1 MALLSV
7 ERLEFRY
14 CGETRPALS
23 DLSFTLEKGDFC
35 LLCGATGSGKST
47 LLRLLKRELTPGGE
61 RTGIIRFRETDLDT
75 VGDRE
80 AAAAIG
86 YVSQHP
92 DHQIVTDRVWHEL
105 AFGLENLGCP
115 RERMHRRVAETAA
128 FFGMESWFDS
138 RTDELSGG
146 QKQLLNLA
154 AVIAM
159 EPDLLLLDEPTA
171 RLDPV
176 AAADF
181 LSAVNRL
188 NRETGLTIL
197 MAEHRLEEV
206 LPLANRMMVLDAG
219 RIAGQG
225 SPRSVC
231 SDSGLSSSH
240 ALYLPASV
248 RLWHAFPSPDP
259 CPLSVAEGR
268 QWLEKQLAPST
279 PEKESCKKEGKE
291 KPARRLFSLSE
302 KKPKHSPSGT
312 ALSFREVS
320 FRFSRKEHDVLR
332 SLSLEVEEGEIF
344 CLLGGNGSGKTTA
357 LRAAAGLIT
366 PWHGE
371 IRLFGRPLKD
381 YRSGSLY
388 HHGIA
393 MLPQDPRTLFLRM
406 TVREELR
413 DAGIQD
419 PPFGLEAL
427 LDRHPYDLSG
437 GEQQLLGLARVLAA
451 EPRLLLLDEPTNGL
465 DAAWRQRISGV
476 LKDLRRKGLTVLM
489 VTHDTEFAAETA
501 DRCAFFFRGGIL
513 SPEEP
518 HVFFGEG
525 RYYTTPISRIT
536 RDLLPGCLTAEETA
550 DALRRAPGKAGD
562 PS

>member
-7 ERLEFRY
+7 NGLEFRY
-14 CGETRPALS
+14 SGETRPALS

-47 LLRLLKRELTPGGE
+47 LLRLLKRELTPGGG
-61 RTGIIRFRETDLDT
+61 RTGSIRFRGAELDT
-75 VGDRE
+75 IGDRE

-181 LSAVNRL
+181 LSAVSRL
-188 NRETGLTIL
+188 NRETGLTVL

-206 LPLANRMMVLDAG
+206 LPLANRMLILDAG
-219 RIAGQG
+219 RIAGRG
-225 SPRSVC
+225 GPRTVC
-231 SDSGLSSSH
+231 ADSGLPSD

-248 RLWHAFPSPDP
+248 RLWRAVSSPAP

-268 QWLEKQLAPST
+268 HWLEEQLAFRVPAEE
-279 PEKESCKKEGKE
+279 PGKE
-291 KPARRLFSLSE
+291 KREERKGRHFSPLSE
-302 KKPKHSPSGT
+302 NKSKHPPVNA
-312 ALSFREVS
+312 ALSFQDVS
-320 FRFSRKEHDVLR
+320 FRFSRKERDILR

-357 LRAAAGLIT
+357 LRAAAGLIS

-371 IRLFGRPLKD
+371 IRLFGRLLKD
-381 YRSGSLY
+381 YRGGSLY

-406 TVREELR
+406 TVQEELQ

-427 LDRHPYDLSG
+427 RDRHPYDLSG

-465 DAAWRQRISGV
+465 DAAWRQRIAGI
-476 LKDLRRKGLTVLM
+476 LKDLRRQGLTVLM

-518 HVFFGEG
+518 HAFFGHG
-525 RYYTTPISRIT
+525 RYYTTPVSRIT
-536 RDLLPGCLTAEETA
+536 RDLLPGCLTVEETA
-550 DALRRAPGKAGD
+550 AAFLEALGKAGD